1 MEDLVSTMPMPLS
14 SRYPRPNSSPQSGLR
29 VAPPQDT
36 SSSPWAAL
44 LDQSF
49 AAGDCTW
56 VMGADGVLLPVPT
69 GDADAAPRRRAA
81 LRWRRS

>member
-1 MEDLVSTMPMPLS
+1 MSTMTLTT
-14 SRYPRPNSSPQSGLR
+14 RCPRPNSSPQSGLS

-36 SSSPWAAL
+36 SSTPWAAL

-56 VMGADGVLLPVPT
+56 VMDADGVLLPVPVE
-69 GDADAAPRRRAA
+69 DADAGPRRRAP
-81 LRWRRS
+81 LRWRRG

>member
-1 MEDLVSTMPMPLS
+1 MS
-14 SRYPRPNSSPQSGLR
+14 SMTTTVRSPRPNSSPQPGAALC

-49 AAGDCTW
+49 AAGECTW
-56 VMGADGVLLPVPT
+56 VMDADGTLLPVPVD
-69 GDADAAPRRRAA
+69 DAVGADRRRPRR
-81 LRWRRS
+81 LRVTRRSR

>member
-1 MEDLVSTMPMPLS
+1 MSTMTMPLS
-14 SRYPRPNSSPQSGLR
+14 SRYPRPNSSPQSGLS

-49 AAGDCTW
+49 TAGDCTW
-56 VMGADGVLLPVPT
+56 VTGADGVLLPVPT
-69 GDADAAPRRRAA
+69 EDTDAAPRRRGA
-81 LRWRRS
+81 LRWRRG